1 MATAAAS
8 AENPPPAGGGYRILA
23 LYRFVPLASP
33 DAADN
38 DRSRCE
44 GDNATNDAPKWDEAA
59 LLARPEQHPTLR
71 ALQSELLTTLRK
83 YYAKGTLLLA
93 PEGINGTIC
102 YPFSSAINADPVATY
117 LKSHPLFGGPEL
129 RTRVSVWNEE
139 ENGQQ
144 AFSRLKVKIKA
155 EIVTLGLG
163 RPLVDRTPQHNE
175 EQRHEL
181 NQRANPL
188 AAKGQYLTPTQWD
201 EICRD
206 PDVVVIDTRNAYEVD
221 IGTFEGALDPKTDCF
236 SEFPEY
242 LEGLAREYDWGNET
256 DCKVG
261 ASNGPSKPWN
271 GLHRSNG
278 GSAKKKLAPKGIAM
292 FCTGGIRCEKATS
305 YALQSGLFPSNLPIY
320 HLEGGILAYL
330 DDVSRR
336 KEEGGPEQG
345 SSTFH
350 GECMIFDKRV
360 AVTEGLRPSAKYVSC
375 HGCRGPMDRRLLL
388 PASDTECTDSQ
399 VTDKER
405 QRHQD
410 LTKGIPNLPPLQY
423 DGKTKKHYLPGL
435 TCPRC
440 HATTTR
446 ESLERFAQRERQ
458 VEICARDGRPLF
470 RDVGDD
476 GNPS

>member
-8 AENPPPAGGGYRILA
+8 AENPPPAGRGYCILA
-23 LYRFVPLASP
+23 LYRFVPLVTP
-33 DAADN
+33 DAVDI
-38 DRSRCE
+38 DGCE
-44 GDNATNDAPKWDEAA
+44 GDTATDDAPKWDEAA
-59 LLARPEQHPTLR
+59 LLAAQHPTLR
-71 ALQSELLTTLRK
+71 ALQSELLATLRK
-83 YYAKGTLLLA
+83 HHAKGTLLLA

-102 YPFSSAINADPVATY
+102 YPLPSASDADPVAHY
-117 LKSHPLFGGPEL
+117 LQTNPLFGGPEL
-129 RTRVSVWNEE
+129 RTRSSVWNEE

-163 RPLVDRTPQHNE
+163 RPLVDRMPQHNDE
-175 EQRHEL
+175 RRHESNRL
-181 NQRANPL
+181 ADPL
-188 AAKGQYLTPTQWD
+188 ATKGKYLNPTQWD
-201 EICRD
+201 EMCRD
-206 PDVVVIDTRNAYEVD
+206 PDVVVIDARNAYEVD
-221 IGTFEGALDPKTDCF
+221 IGTFEGAVDPRTKSF

-242 LEGLAREYDWGNET
+242 LERLTREYEWNDET
-256 DCKVG
+256 DCTTK
-261 ASNGPSKPWN
+261 KP
-271 GLHRSNG
+271 
-278 GSAKKKLAPKGIAM
+278 APKGIAM

-320 HLEGGILAYL
+320 HLEGGILTYL

-345 SSTFH
+345 TSTFH
-350 GECMIFDKRV
+350 GECMVFDKRV
-360 AVTEGLRPSAKYVSC
+360 AVTEGLRPSEKYVSC

-388 PASDTECTDSQ
+388 PSNDTDCTDSQ
-399 VTDKER
+399 VTIKER
-405 QRHQD
+405 QRHQE
-410 LTKGIPNLPPLQY
+410 LTNGMPNIPPLQY
-423 DGKTKKHYLPGL
+423 DGKTKKLYLPGL

-470 RDVGDD
+470 RDAGDD